1 MPSILLSLGI
11 VLALFGV
18 FALLAQS
25 GSYVEYRLMRA
36 LRDHG
41 VEGEAVFRREEYAS
55 GAKSRMYFDVCL
67 PEGAAQVEFHE
78 YMTAIPGPA
87 GTVVSAVYDARNP
100 KRARTGLR
108 RDLDFEKEWPVVLL
122 LGGGGLVLL
131 GVGVILCV
139 IDIAV

>member
-1 MPSILLSLGI
+1 MSILLSLGI

-25 GSYVEYRLMRA
+25 GSYAEYRLMRA

-55 GAKSRMYFDVCL
+55 GSKNRMYFDVCL
-67 PEGAAQVEFHE
+67 PEGDVQAEFHE
-78 YMTAIPGPA
+78 YLPGIPGPT

-108 RDLDFEKEWPVVLL
+108 KDLDFEKEWPVVLL
-122 LGGGGLVLL
+122 LEGGGLVLF
-131 GVGVILCV
+131 GVGVLLCV
-139 IDIAV
+139 IGAVA